1 MYIKSSVSLTLAA
14 ICGLMVPAQA
24 NAISENSQSQTHST
38 SSNRIQVQV
47 KEQPWYSP
55 QGNSP
60 AYLADAS
67 ESDESDDTTSD
78 DAEEPSEEPSEDMMA
93 PAEMEYDE
101 GSVDEIETEALV
113 EKLNSTGVEFD
124 ETEVDSLE
132 YDILMETPDNPPET
146 DSD

>member
-14 ICGLMVPAQA
+14 ICGLMVPTQA
-24 NAISENSQSQTHST
+24 NAISENSESQTHST
-38 SSNRIQVQV
+38 SSHRIQVQV
-47 KEQPWYSP
+47 KEQPWSLS

-67 ESDESDDTTSD
+67 ESSESDDASESEEETTSD
-78 DAEEPSEEPSEDMMA
+78 DAEA
-93 PAEMEYDE
+93 AEMEYDE
-101 GSVDEIETEALV
+101 GSVDELETEALV

>member
-14 ICGLMVPAQA
+14 ICGLLVPTQTH
-24 NAISENSQSQTHST
+24 AISESSQSPTQPAA
-38 SSNRIQVQV
+38 NRRIQVSVQ
-47 KEQPWYSP
+47 EQPWYLP

-67 ESDESDDTTSD
+67 ESDETASD
-78 DAEEPSEEPSEDMMA
+78 DAEEASEDMMS
-93 PAEMEYDE
+93 PEEMEYDE
-101 GSVDEIETEALV
+101 GSVDELETEALV
-113 EKLNSTGVEFD
+113 EKLNDTGVEFD

>member
-14 ICGLMVPAQA
+14 ICGLMVPTQA
-24 NAISENSQSQTHST
+24 NSMSVNSGSQTYSA

-55 QGNSP
+55 QGNAP
-60 AYLADAS
+60 TYLADAS
-67 ESDESDDTTSD
+67 ESDDAPESEEPTSD
-78 DAEEPSEEPSEDMMA
+78 DAEESEETMPPS
-93 PAEMEYDE
+93 EMEYDE
-101 GSVDEIETEALV
+101 GSVDEIETEELV
-113 EKLNSTGVEFD
+113 EKLNSTGMEFD